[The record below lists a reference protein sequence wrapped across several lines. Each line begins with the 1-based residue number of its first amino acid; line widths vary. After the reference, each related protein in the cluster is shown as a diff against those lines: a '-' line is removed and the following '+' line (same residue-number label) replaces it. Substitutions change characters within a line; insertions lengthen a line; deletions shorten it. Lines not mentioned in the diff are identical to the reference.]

1 MHLECGLSF
10 TKSYNMCC
18 LDCQRG
24 FSKILLCQ
32 NSNNDFS
39 SKTILELQD
48 LFCTYKNYSTDCPFC
63 NKKATTILQTR
74 LLVGDKDDFNYP
86 GTFYPTTMDK
96 KGKFP

>member
-1 MHLECGLSF
+1 MLPNLCDVF
-10 TKSYNMCC
+10 
-18 LDCQRG
+18 LD
-24 FSKILLCQ
+24 
-32 NSNNDFS
+32 
-39 SKTILELQD
+39 
-48 LFCTYKNYSTDCPFC
+48 YSTDCPFC